1 MKKLKIAM
9 FGHKRIPSR
18 EGGVEIVVEQLSTKM
33 VKCGMQVTCFNRGGR
48 FMYSGKKEQLK
59 SYQGI
64 IIKKVPTIDIR
75 GVAAVSASFFAALCS
90 AVGPYDVIHI
100 HAEGPAFF
108 CWIPKL
114 FHKKVVVTIH
124 GLDWMREKWQGGLG
138 SKFIKKGEEHAVKYA
153 DDVIVLSK
161 NMQQYFYDK
170 YHRKTHFIP
179 NGVERPEIKTGVN
192 KDVTKINVYVK
203 EDDPAQKLADASG
216 YTFGILSELDRDNTD
231 QALQQMYYELGSDV
245 QTNEYSGLSELA
257 DSLNNGTTGAI
268 ILNQA
273 YLDVLDEMDNYSSFS
288 SQLREIASL
297 QVETVVQRKTP
308 QVTEATGST
317 TETSDNS
324 SADAAVTDEVYT
336 IYVSGIDT
344 RGEMTASSRSDVNII
359 LTVNTRT
366 KQILMISTPRDYFVP
381 LSISNGV
388 PDKLTHA
395 GIYGVNVS
403 MDTLNMLYDI
413 NINYY
418 FRLNFAGFEKIIDAL
433 GGITVNSDYEFDSQN
448 TKGYHFNKGENHLN
462 GEQALVFTRER
473 YAFKEGDRQRGR
485 DQMAVIQGVVDKATQ
500 PAFLKNYLSVM
511 DSLDGCFETNVP
523 YDIIASLVRRQLDEG
538 GSWQVL
544 SYSAD
549 GTGDTQKPY
558 SMSQKAYVM
567 IPDQTTVDKAKTL
580 MKKVREGFMLSE
592 ADVAR

>member
-1 MKKLKIAM
+1 MLGTGSLYIYKT
-9 FGHKRIPSR
+9 
-18 EGGVEIVVEQLSTKM
+18 VST
-33 VKCGMQVTCFNRGGR
+33 
-48 FMYSGKKEQLK
+48 LD
-59 SYQGI
+59 
-64 IIKKVPTIDIR
+64 TI
-75 GVAAVSASFFAALCS
+75 
-90 AVGPYDVIHI
+90 
-100 HAEGPAFF
+100 
-108 CWIPKL
+108 
-114 FHKKVVVTIH
+114 
-124 GLDWMREKWQGGLG
+124 
-138 SKFIKKGEEHAVKYA
+138 
-153 DDVIVLSK
+153 
-161 NMQQYFYDK
+161 
-170 YHRKTHFIP
+170 
-179 NGVERPEIKTGVN
+179 TGVN
-192 KDVTKINVYVK
+192 KDITKINVYVK

-308 QVTEATGST
+308 QVTEAVGST

-366 KQILMISTPRDYFVP
+366 KQILMVSTPRDYFVP

-403 MDTLNMLYDI
+403 MDTLNMLY
-413 NINYY
+413 
-418 FRLNFAGFEKIIDAL
+418 
-433 GGITVNSDYEFDSQN
+433 
-448 TKGYHFNKGENHLN
+448 
-462 GEQALVFTRER
+462 
-473 YAFKEGDRQRGR
+473 
-485 DQMAVIQGVVDKATQ
+485 
-500 PAFLKNYLSVM
+500 LS
-511 DSLDGCFETNVP
+511 L
-523 YDIIASLVRRQLDEG
+523 IHI
-538 GSWQVL
+538 
-544 SYSAD
+544 
-549 GTGDTQKPY
+549 
-558 SMSQKAYVM
+558 
-567 IPDQTTVDKAKTL
+567 
-580 MKKVREGFMLSE
+580 
-592 ADVAR
+592 

>member
-1 MKKLKIAM
+1 MIKTKKQD
-9 FGHKRIPSR
+9 RVP
-18 EGGVEIVVEQLSTKM
+18 
-33 VKCGMQVTCFNRGGR
+33 
-48 FMYSGKKEQLK
+48 
-59 SYQGI
+59 GI
-64 IIKKVPTIDIR
+64 IISAVLFCAEMAFIVLLLYTKLISVKYIGVISAVLLVFLLLVYLLVRKARKKIR
-75 GVAAVSASFFAALCS
+75 FIIGVVLSVLILAVLGTGSLYIYKTVSAL
-90 AVGPYDVIHI
+90 D
-100 HAEGPAFF
+100 
-108 CWIPKL
+108 
-114 FHKKVVVTIH
+114 TI
-124 GLDWMREKWQGGLG
+124 
-138 SKFIKKGEEHAVKYA
+138 
-153 DDVIVLSK
+153 
-161 NMQQYFYDK
+161 
-170 YHRKTHFIP
+170 
-179 NGVERPEIKTGVN
+179 TGVN

-336 IYVSGIDT
+336 IYVSGIDS

>member
-1 MKKLKIAM
+1 MIKTKKQD
-9 FGHKRIPSR
+9 RVP
-18 EGGVEIVVEQLSTKM
+18 
-33 VKCGMQVTCFNRGGR
+33 
-48 FMYSGKKEQLK
+48 
-59 SYQGI
+59 GI
-64 IIKKVPTIDIR
+64 IISAVLFCAEMAFIVLLLYTKLISVKYIGVISAMLLVFLLLVYLLVRKARKKIR
-75 GVAAVSASFFAALCS
+75 FIIGVVLSVLILAVLGTGSLYIYKTVSAL
-90 AVGPYDVIHI
+90 D
-100 HAEGPAFF
+100 
-108 CWIPKL
+108 
-114 FHKKVVVTIH
+114 TI
-124 GLDWMREKWQGGLG
+124 
-138 SKFIKKGEEHAVKYA
+138 
-153 DDVIVLSK
+153 
-161 NMQQYFYDK
+161 
-170 YHRKTHFIP
+170 
-179 NGVERPEIKTGVN
+179 TGVN

-308 QVTEATGST
+308 QVTEAVGST

-366 KQILMISTPRDYFVP
+366 KQILMVSTPRDYFVP

-523 YDIIASLVRRQLDEG
+523 YDIIASLVRQQLDEG

-544 SYSAD
+544 SYSTD

>member
-1 MKKLKIAM
+1 MIKTKKQDRLPGILISLFLLIVELAFIVLLLYAKLISVKYIGMISAGLLVALI
-9 FGHKRIPSR
+9 FVYLLVRKVRKRIR
-18 EGGVEIVVEQLSTKM
+18 FGVGVVLAVLIVVALGTGSLYIYKT
-33 VKCGMQVTCFNRGGR
+33 
-48 FMYSGKKEQLK
+48 
-59 SYQGI
+59 
-64 IIKKVPTIDIR
+64 
-75 GVAAVSASFFAALCS
+75 VSAL
-90 AVGPYDVIHI
+90 D
-100 HAEGPAFF
+100 
-108 CWIPKL
+108 
-114 FHKKVVVTIH
+114 TI
-124 GLDWMREKWQGGLG
+124 
-138 SKFIKKGEEHAVKYA
+138 
-153 DDVIVLSK
+153 
-161 NMQQYFYDK
+161 
-170 YHRKTHFIP
+170 
-179 NGVERPEIKTGVN
+179 TGVN
-192 KDVTKINVYVK
+192 KDITKINVYVK

-308 QVTEATGST
+308 QVTEAVGST

-366 KQILMISTPRDYFVP
+366 KQILMVSTPRDYFVP

-511 DSLDGCFETNVP
+511 DNLDGCFETNVP
-523 YDIIASLVRRQLDEG
+523 YDIIASLVRKQLDEG

-544 SYSAD
+544 SYSTD

>member
-1 MKKLKIAM
+1 MIKTKKQDRLPGILISLFLLIVELAFIVLLLYAKLISVKYIGMISAGLLVALI
-9 FGHKRIPSR
+9 FVYLLVRKVRKRIR
-18 EGGVEIVVEQLSTKM
+18 FGVGVVLAVLIVVALGTGSLYIYKT
-33 VKCGMQVTCFNRGGR
+33 
-48 FMYSGKKEQLK
+48 
-59 SYQGI
+59 
-64 IIKKVPTIDIR
+64 
-75 GVAAVSASFFAALCS
+75 VSAL
-90 AVGPYDVIHI
+90 D
-100 HAEGPAFF
+100 
-108 CWIPKL
+108 
-114 FHKKVVVTIH
+114 TI
-124 GLDWMREKWQGGLG
+124 
-138 SKFIKKGEEHAVKYA
+138 
-153 DDVIVLSK
+153 
-161 NMQQYFYDK
+161 
-170 YHRKTHFIP
+170 
-179 NGVERPEIKTGVN
+179 TGVN

-308 QVTEATGST
+308 QVTEAVGST

-366 KQILMISTPRDYFVP
+366 KQILMVSTPRDYFVP

-485 DQMAVIQGVVDKATQ
+485 DQMAGIQGTVDKATQ

-523 YDIIASLVRRQLDEG
+523 YDIIASLVRKQLDEG

-544 SYSAD
+544 SYSTD

>member
-1 MKKLKIAM
+1 MIKTKKQD
-9 FGHKRIPSR
+9 RVP
-18 EGGVEIVVEQLSTKM
+18 
-33 VKCGMQVTCFNRGGR
+33 
-48 FMYSGKKEQLK
+48 
-59 SYQGI
+59 GI
-64 IIKKVPTIDIR
+64 IISAVLFCAEMAFIVLLLYTKLISVKYIGVISAVLLVFLLLVYLLVRKARKKIR
-75 GVAAVSASFFAALCS
+75 FIIGVVLSVLILAVLGTGSLYIYKTVSAL
-90 AVGPYDVIHI
+90 D
-100 HAEGPAFF
+100 
-108 CWIPKL
+108 
-114 FHKKVVVTIH
+114 TI
-124 GLDWMREKWQGGLG
+124 
-138 SKFIKKGEEHAVKYA
+138 
-153 DDVIVLSK
+153 
-161 NMQQYFYDK
+161 
-170 YHRKTHFIP
+170 
-179 NGVERPEIKTGVN
+179 TGVN

-558 SMSQKAYVM
+558 SMSQ
-567 IPDQTTVDKAKTL
+567 
-580 MKKVREGFMLSE
+580 ES
-592 ADVAR
+592 

>member
-1 MKKLKIAM
+1 MIKTKKQD
-9 FGHKRIPSR
+9 RVP
-18 EGGVEIVVEQLSTKM
+18 
-33 VKCGMQVTCFNRGGR
+33 
-48 FMYSGKKEQLK
+48 
-59 SYQGI
+59 GI
-64 IIKKVPTIDIR
+64 IISAVLFCAEMAFIVLLLYTKLISVKYIGVISAVLLVFLLLVYLLVRKARKKIR
-75 GVAAVSASFFAALCS
+75 FIIGVVLSVLILAVLGTGSLYIYKTVSAL
-90 AVGPYDVIHI
+90 D
-100 HAEGPAFF
+100 
-108 CWIPKL
+108 
-114 FHKKVVVTIH
+114 TI
-124 GLDWMREKWQGGLG
+124 
-138 SKFIKKGEEHAVKYA
+138 
-153 DDVIVLSK
+153 
-161 NMQQYFYDK
+161 
-170 YHRKTHFIP
+170 
-179 NGVERPEIKTGVN
+179 TGVN

-366 KQILMISTPRDYFVP
+366 KQILMVSTPRDYFVP

-523 YDIIASLVRRQLDEG
+523 YDIIASLVRKQLDEG

>member
-1 MKKLKIAM
+1 MIKTKKQD
-9 FGHKRIPSR
+9 RVP
-18 EGGVEIVVEQLSTKM
+18 
-33 VKCGMQVTCFNRGGR
+33 
-48 FMYSGKKEQLK
+48 
-59 SYQGI
+59 GI
-64 IIKKVPTIDIR
+64 IISAVLFCAEMAFIVLLLYTKLISVKYIGVISAVLLVFLLLVYLLVRKARKKIR
-75 GVAAVSASFFAALCS
+75 FIIGVVLSVLILAVLGTGSLYIYKTVSAL
-90 AVGPYDVIHI
+90 D
-100 HAEGPAFF
+100 
-108 CWIPKL
+108 
-114 FHKKVVVTIH
+114 TI
-124 GLDWMREKWQGGLG
+124 
-138 SKFIKKGEEHAVKYA
+138 
-153 DDVIVLSK
+153 
-161 NMQQYFYDK
+161 
-170 YHRKTHFIP
+170 
-179 NGVERPEIKTGVN
+179 TGVN

-538 GSWQVL
+538 GGWPHH
-544 SYSAD
+544 D
-549 GTGDTQKPY
+549 GYRYRCHT
-558 SMSQKAYVM
+558 
-567 IPDQTTVDKAKTL
+567 
-580 MKKVREGFMLSE
+580 
-592 ADVAR
+592 

>member
-1 MKKLKIAM
+1 MIKTKKQD
-9 FGHKRIPSR
+9 RVP
-18 EGGVEIVVEQLSTKM
+18 
-33 VKCGMQVTCFNRGGR
+33 
-48 FMYSGKKEQLK
+48 
-59 SYQGI
+59 GI
-64 IIKKVPTIDIR
+64 IISAVLFCAEMAFIVLLLYTKLISVKYIGVISAVLLVFLLLVYLLVRKARKKIR
-75 GVAAVSASFFAALCS
+75 FIIGVVLSVLILAVLGTGSLYIYKTVSAL
-90 AVGPYDVIHI
+90 D
-100 HAEGPAFF
+100 
-108 CWIPKL
+108 
-114 FHKKVVVTIH
+114 TI
-124 GLDWMREKWQGGLG
+124 
-138 SKFIKKGEEHAVKYA
+138 
-153 DDVIVLSK
+153 
-161 NMQQYFYDK
+161 
-170 YHRKTHFIP
+170 
-179 NGVERPEIKTGVN
+179 TGVN

-549 GTGDTQKPY
+549 GTGDTQ
-558 SMSQKAYVM
+558 SH
-567 IPDQTTVDKAKTL
+567 IL
-580 MKKVREGFMLSE
+580 
-592 ADVAR
+592 

>member
-1 MKKLKIAM
+1 MIKTKKQD
-9 FGHKRIPSR
+9 RVP
-18 EGGVEIVVEQLSTKM
+18 
-33 VKCGMQVTCFNRGGR
+33 
-48 FMYSGKKEQLK
+48 
-59 SYQGI
+59 GI
-64 IIKKVPTIDIR
+64 IISAVLFCAEMAFIVLLLYTKLISVKYIGVISAVLLVFLLLVYLLVRKARKKIR
-75 GVAAVSASFFAALCS
+75 FIIGVVLSVLILAVLGTGSLYIYKTVSAL
-90 AVGPYDVIHI
+90 D
-100 HAEGPAFF
+100 
-108 CWIPKL
+108 
-114 FHKKVVVTIH
+114 TI
-124 GLDWMREKWQGGLG
+124 
-138 SKFIKKGEEHAVKYA
+138 
-153 DDVIVLSK
+153 
-161 NMQQYFYDK
+161 
-170 YHRKTHFIP
+170 
-179 NGVERPEIKTGVN
+179 TGVN

-388 PDKLTHA
+388 HNKLTHA

>member
-1 MKKLKIAM
+1 MIKTKKQD
-9 FGHKRIPSR
+9 RVP
-18 EGGVEIVVEQLSTKM
+18 
-33 VKCGMQVTCFNRGGR
+33 
-48 FMYSGKKEQLK
+48 
-59 SYQGI
+59 GI
-64 IIKKVPTIDIR
+64 IISAVLFCAEMAFIVLLLYTKLISVKYIGVISAMLLVFLLLVYLLVRKARKKIR
-75 GVAAVSASFFAALCS
+75 FIIGVVLSVLTLAVLGTGSLYIYKTVSAL
-90 AVGPYDVIHI
+90 D
-100 HAEGPAFF
+100 
-108 CWIPKL
+108 
-114 FHKKVVVTIH
+114 TI
-124 GLDWMREKWQGGLG
+124 
-138 SKFIKKGEEHAVKYA
+138 
-153 DDVIVLSK
+153 
-161 NMQQYFYDK
+161 
-170 YHRKTHFIP
+170 
-179 NGVERPEIKTGVN
+179 TGVN

-308 QVTEATGST
+308 QVTEAVGST

-366 KQILMISTPRDYFVP
+366 KQILMVSTPRDYFVP

-523 YDIIASLVRRQLDEG
+523 YDIIASLVRKQLDEG

-544 SYSAD
+544 SYSTD

>member
-1 MKKLKIAM
+1 MIKTKKQD
-9 FGHKRIPSR
+9 RVP
-18 EGGVEIVVEQLSTKM
+18 
-33 VKCGMQVTCFNRGGR
+33 
-48 FMYSGKKEQLK
+48 
-59 SYQGI
+59 GI
-64 IIKKVPTIDIR
+64 IISAVLFCAEMAFIVLLLYTKLISVKYIGVISAVLLVFLLLVYLLVRKARKKIR
-75 GVAAVSASFFAALCS
+75 FIIGVVLSVLILAVLGTGSLYIYKTVSAL
-90 AVGPYDVIHI
+90 D
-100 HAEGPAFF
+100 
-108 CWIPKL
+108 
-114 FHKKVVVTIH
+114 TI
-124 GLDWMREKWQGGLG
+124 
-138 SKFIKKGEEHAVKYA
+138 
-153 DDVIVLSK
+153 
-161 NMQQYFYDK
+161 
-170 YHRKTHFIP
+170 
-179 NGVERPEIKTGVN
+179 TGVN

-523 YDIIASLVRRQLDEG
+523 YDIIASLVRR
-538 GSWQVL
+538 
-544 SYSAD
+544 
-549 GTGDTQKPY
+549 
-558 SMSQKAYVM
+558 
-567 IPDQTTVDKAKTL
+567 
-580 MKKVREGFMLSE
+580 
-592 ADVAR
+592 

>member
-1 MKKLKIAM
+1 MIKTKKQD
-9 FGHKRIPSR
+9 RVP
-18 EGGVEIVVEQLSTKM
+18 
-33 VKCGMQVTCFNRGGR
+33 
-48 FMYSGKKEQLK
+48 
-59 SYQGI
+59 GI
-64 IIKKVPTIDIR
+64 IISAVLFCAEMAFIVLLLYTKLISVKYIGVISAMLLVFLLLVYLLVRKARKKIR
-75 GVAAVSASFFAALCS
+75 FIIGVVLSVLILAVLGTGSLYIYKTVSAL
-90 AVGPYDVIHI
+90 D
-100 HAEGPAFF
+100 
-108 CWIPKL
+108 
-114 FHKKVVVTIH
+114 TI
-124 GLDWMREKWQGGLG
+124 
-138 SKFIKKGEEHAVKYA
+138 
-153 DDVIVLSK
+153 
-161 NMQQYFYDK
+161 
-170 YHRKTHFIP
+170 
-179 NGVERPEIKTGVN
+179 TGVN

-308 QVTEATGST
+308 QVTEAVGST

-366 KQILMISTPRDYFVP
+366 KQILMVSTPRDYFVP

-544 SYSAD
+544 SYSTD

>member
-1 MKKLKIAM
+1 MIKTKKQD
-9 FGHKRIPSR
+9 RVP
-18 EGGVEIVVEQLSTKM
+18 
-33 VKCGMQVTCFNRGGR
+33 
-48 FMYSGKKEQLK
+48 
-59 SYQGI
+59 GI
-64 IIKKVPTIDIR
+64 IISAVLFCAEMAFIVLLLYTKLISVKYIGVISAVLLVFLLLVYLLVRKARKKIR
-75 GVAAVSASFFAALCS
+75 FIIGVVLSVLILAVLGTGSLYIYKTVSAL
-90 AVGPYDVIHI
+90 D
-100 HAEGPAFF
+100 
-108 CWIPKL
+108 
-114 FHKKVVVTIH
+114 TI
-124 GLDWMREKWQGGLG
+124 
-138 SKFIKKGEEHAVKYA
+138 
-153 DDVIVLSK
+153 
-161 NMQQYFYDK
+161 
-170 YHRKTHFIP
+170 
-179 NGVERPEIKTGVN
+179 TGVN

-549 GTGDTQKPY
+549 GTGDTQKLY